1 MFEATTNPD
10 ARRAMEDAH
19 AERGRAIA
27 SVWGWLFA
35 PKSRWTTAAFLRNE
49 KGRFRWTGLFS
60 C

>member
-27 SVWGWLFA
+27 SIWGWLFA
-35 PKSRWTTAAFLRNE
+35 PKSR
-49 KGRFRWTGLFS
+49 
-60 C
+60 